1 MIFYRL
7 PFGNQKII
15 SDICS
20 PVVRIKNKKDIM
32 AKVCQITGRKRMKGN
47 NVAHSKLRT
56 KRDFSLN
63 LKNKRFWS
71 EEEQRF
77 ITLKVS
83 CKGMRIIEKNGLEA
97 TLRDAQKKG
106 LINLV

>member
-1 MIFYRL
+1 
-7 PFGNQKII
+7 
-15 SDICS
+15 
-20 PVVRIKNKKDIM
+20 M
-32 AKVCQITGRKRMKGN
+32 AKVCEITGRRRMKGN

-63 LKNKRFWS
+63 LRTKKFWS

-83 CKGMRIIEKNGLEA
+83 CKGMRTIAKNGLED
-97 TLRDAQKKG
+97 TVKKAQEKG
-106 LINLV
+106 YLNNLV